1 MADRENLHQSLLR
14 EDQRYQSRRWFF
26 KECGVG
32 LGSVAL
38 HSLLGSVLGGGTAH
52 AGSLTPDRVK
62 ADRATRSPRKRRI
75 SRRRRSA

>member
-14 EDQRYQSRRWFF
+14 ENQRYQSRRWFF

-52 AGSLTPDRVK
+52 AAL
-62 ADRATRSPRKRRI
+62 RATRSPRRRRT

>member
-1 MADRENLHQSLLR
+1 MADREHLHQSLLR
-14 EDQRYQSRRWFF
+14 EKQRYQSRRWFF

-52 AGSLTPDRVK
+52 ASASTP
-62 ADRATRSPRKRRI
+62 DRATRSPRRRRI